1 MVESA
6 IAATITI
13 EVAELKPPRKANIA
27 SPSRPCESG
36 RVSTKRSGL
45 APAGISC
52 SPATAIGTT
61 KRLISS
67 R

>member
-1 MVESA
+1 MVDSA

-13 EVAELKPPRKANIA
+13 EVAELNPPRKDRIA
-27 SPSRPCESG
+27 SPSRPSISG

-45 APAGISC
+45 APAGMIS
-52 SPATAIGTT
+52 SPTAAIGTT
-61 KRLISS
+61 KRLISI